1 MSSAKKNKKNVDRTA
16 NAFIISAKFNVQD
29 FFLGCRKIFYHN
41 ESELNLMSVYT
52 KTGDD
57 GTTGLYTGERISKNS
72 LRVEVYGT
80 IDEANSALAMS
91 RAFAKN
97 LDVREK
103 IYKLQKLMP
112 LLMADLASLNQP
124 PMIKDEHIKQLE
136 TEIDEM
142 ESALPKLTAFIIPGD
157 SQAGAF
163 LDLARTITR
172 RAERAFL
179 TLSQSEETHKVDA
192 ILLNRISDYC
202 FMLMRVED
210 SNN

>member
-1 MSSAKKNKKNVDRTA
+1 MS
-16 NAFIISAKFNVQD
+16 I
-29 FFLGCRKIFYHN
+29 
-41 ESELNLMSVYT
+41 YT

-57 GTTGLYTGERISKNS
+57 GTTGLYTGERVEKDS
-72 LRVEVYGT
+72 LRVQVYGT

-97 LDVREK
+97 PDVKDK

-124 PMIKDEHIKQLE
+124 PMIKVDN
-136 TEIDEM
+136 IDKIEADIDAM
-142 ESALPKLTAFIIPGD
+142 EKALPPLRAFIIPGD

-172 RAERAFL
+172 RAERLFL
-179 TLSQSEETHKVDA
+179 MLAKSEQTHEVDK
-192 ILLNRISDYC
+192 IFLNRLSDYC
-202 FMLMRVED
+202 FMLMRLEDKVEA
-210 SNN
+210 